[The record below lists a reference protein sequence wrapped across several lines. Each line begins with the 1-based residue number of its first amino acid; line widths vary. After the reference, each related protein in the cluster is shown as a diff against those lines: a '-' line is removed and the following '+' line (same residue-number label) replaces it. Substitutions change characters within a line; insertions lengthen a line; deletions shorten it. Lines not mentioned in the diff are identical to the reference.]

1 MSGSPLVSVV
11 QEASSPKPEVRLHAA
26 AVLAGLGGTE
36 AGEAL
41 AGLLSDA
48 DHRVRCRAVEGFAG
62 AEPGSRE
69 TCVALLLDPASGS
82 AGIAAAR
89 ALAAGPG
96 NFGQAIL
103 EALSHA
109 SPAVRLRAAREL
121 PFPSSGPVVV
131 ACLDAALR
139 NETDPDAGAEMLL
152 ALGRT
157 GRTESAAILLRAL
170 RDGAPYARAHAAWAL
185 GLLGDPRAAAR
196 LLPVLDEPGVGACA
210 LAALARLPSPEA
222 AEELAR
228 RGARGQG
235 GSGTLLALA
244 KGVACGLP
252 GLAPRVRSLWPGVTE
267 AVQALLAEPGLP
279 GESAGALAHLL
290 ARLDAS
296 GAAALIVRQGP
307 FPDGFAALADL
318 PPERLPEA
326 ARTALL
332 VDDAEPA
339 LTLLARGLAG
349 VDPAGLLAHVHAR
362 AKTAALNRLAPG
374 ATPLADLLEILA
386 DDDPDTSLAAAWA
399 LSREARRTGGERARA
414 ASAALHDRASG
425 HDGPGRAA
433 ALTALREQPDAAAD
447 VALRSALASRDSSA
461 RAAAAAASGFRPE
474 TGERELLPL
483 LDDEDATVRAETLWS
498 LGLLAR
504 ARKSGLESRRLL
516 RFLDD
521 EPAVAAAAGALLV
534 VLARS
539 DRPRVAREMLA
550 QRGAVRRAALETIP
564 ELRDAAAASAV
575 AFAVSHEDSSTARAV
590 LEAVAVAPPP
600 LAADAVARALL
611 DRRAEVRI
619 AAASTASHAGDDLA
633 AALAIPLAEA
643 LDRETDDE
651 ALSALLVAVAAS
663 GRADA
668 IPAVTRALGSG
679 AERREAREAA
689 EALARRYPEAA
700 RAAWAAA
707 PPRTGRAWGA
717 AIEAARRSPAPAFPD
732 DEADALRLLVFL
744 ARRRT
749 GLALDVEATR
759 PRLALLL
766 AAEAWA
772 AGSFRRLWKRMRDLP
787 PGHGLLARLV
797 DSVTDTAS
805 RFFSDGGALD
815 ALAGE
820 IAPER
825 LLALGAGGTLDVWCV
840 GCGTGEEVWSAAIR
854 LAERGFGPERRV
866 RIRGTDL
873 SPSAIRHARSGVYG
887 PHALR
892 GVPEAVRTRHF
903 QPLSNGRYRVRE
915 PLREGVFFEARA
927 LADEPPGAGKHDAIV
942 CHGLLRQL
950 PEEARRET
958 VERLGACLKPGG
970 YLLLGRED
978 HAYAAS
984 SPLAPVL
991 LGSDLVYR
999 TPGAVVYTRAL

>member
-1 MSGSPLVSVV
+1 MSGHPLVSVV

-26 AVLAGLGGTE
+26 AVLAGLGGRE
-36 AGEAL
+36 AEEAL
-41 AGLLSDA
+41 AGLLSDP
-48 DHRVRCRAVEGFAG
+48 DHRVRGRAACALGEAG
-62 AEPGSRE
+62 PGAGE
-69 TCVALLLDPASGS
+69 TCTALLLDPASGFG
-82 AGIAAAR
+82 GIAAAR
-89 ALAAGPG
+89 ALASGPG
-96 NFGQAIL
+96 GGEALL

-121 PFPSSGPVVV
+121 PLPSSGPVAV
-131 ACLDAALR
+131 ARLDAALR
-139 NETDPDAGAEMLL
+139 SETDPDVAAELL
-152 ALGRT
+152 VALGRT
-157 GRTESAAILLRAL
+157 GRTDAAAALLRTL
-170 RDGAPYARAHAAWAL
+170 RDGPPYARAHAAWAL

-196 LLPVLDEPGVGACA
+196 LLSVLDEPGVGLCA
-210 LAALARLPSPEA
+210 LAALARLPSSEA
-222 AEELAR
+222 AEELAM

-235 GSGTLLALA
+235 GDGTLLALA
-244 KGVACGLP
+244 RGVVCGPP
-252 GLAPRVRSLWPGVTE
+252 GLARRVRALWPGVAE
-267 AVQALLAEPGLP
+267 AAQALLAEPGLP
-279 GESAGALAHLL
+279 REGAGALAHLL

-296 GAAALIVRQGP
+296 GAAGLIIRLGP

-318 PPERLPEA
+318 PLERLPETV
-326 ARTALL
+326 RTALV

-339 LTLLARGLAG
+339 LTLLVRDAAG
-349 VDPAGLLAHVHAR
+349 VEPASLLAHVHSR
-362 AKTAALNRLAPG
+362 VRTGALNRLAPG
-374 ATPLADLLEILA
+374 TTPLADLLEILA
-386 DDDPDTSLAAAWA
+386 EDDPDTALAAAWA
-399 LSREARRTGGERARA
+399 LAREACRAGGERARA
-414 ASAALHDRASG
+414 AAAALNDRAVG

-433 ALTALREQPDAAAD
+433 ALATLREQPGASAD
-447 VALRSALASRDSSA
+447 VALRAAFASRNAGA
-461 RAAAAAASGFRPE
+461 RAAAAGVAAFRLE

-483 LDDEDATVRAETLWS
+483 LDDGDATVRAEALWS
-498 LGLLAR
+498 LGRLAR
-504 ARKSGLESRRLL
+504 ARKSGLEPRRLL

-534 VLARS
+534 VLART

-550 QRGAVRRAALETIP
+550 QRGAVRRAALEAIA
-564 ELRDAAAASAV
+564 ELRDAAAATAV
-575 AFAVSHEDSSTARAV
+575 AFAVSHEDVSTARAV
-590 LEAVAVAPPP
+590 LEAVAVAPPL
-600 LAADAVARALL
+600 LAADAVARGLL

-619 AAASTASHAGDDLA
+619 AAASTAARAGDDLA
-633 AALAIPLAEA
+633 AALAVPLAEA

-651 ALSALLVAVAAS
+651 ALRVLLRAVTAS

-668 IPAVTRALGSG
+668 IPAVTRALECC
-679 AERREAREAA
+679 AERPEAREAA
-689 EALARRYPEAA
+689 EALARRHPEAA

-707 PPRTGRAWGA
+707 SPRTGRAWGA
-717 AIEAARRSPAPAFPD
+717 AIEAARRSAAPAFPD
-732 DEADALRLLVFL
+732 DESDAVRLLVFL

-749 GLALDVEATR
+749 GLALDAETLR

-772 AGSFRRLWKRMRDLP
+772 AGSFRQLWTRMRDLP
-787 PGHGLLARLV
+787 ADHPLLSRLV

-805 RFFSDGGALD
+805 RFFANPGALD

-825 LLALGAGGTLDVWCV
+825 LLVLGAGETLDVWCV
-840 GCGTGEEVWSAAIR
+840 GCGTGEEVWSVAIR

-873 SPSAIRHARSGVYG
+873 SPAAIRHARAGVYG
-887 PHALR
+887 AHALR
-892 GVPEAVRTRHF
+892 GVPEAARTRHF

-915 PLREGVFFEARA
+915 PLRDGVFFEARA

-942 CHGLLRQL
+942 CHGLLQQL
-950 PEEARRET
+950 PKAARPET

-978 HAYAAS
+978 HADAAS

-999 TPGAVVYTRAL
+999 TPGAVVYTRPL

>member
-1 MSGSPLVSVV
+1 VSGNPPVSVV

-26 AVLAGLGGTE
+26 AVLAELGGAE
-36 AGEAL
+36 AGDVL

-48 DHRVRCRAVEGFAG
+48 DHRVRSRAVRGLEDAVPG
-62 AEPGSRE
+62 ARE
-69 TCVALLLDPASGS
+69 SCTALLLDPASGP
-82 AGIAAAR
+82 AGGAAAR
-89 ALAAGPG
+89 VLAANPG
-96 NFGQAIL
+96 GGEEL
-103 EALSHA
+103 VEALSNA

-121 PFPSSGPVVV
+121 PVPSSGPAVV
-131 ACLDAALR
+131 ACLDAALQG
-139 NETDPDAGAEMLL
+139 ETDPDVAAELL
-152 ALGRT
+152 VALGRT
-157 GRTESAAILLRAL
+157 GRTDAAAPLLRTL
-170 RDGAPYARAHAAWAL
+170 RDGSPYARAHAAWAL

-196 LLPVLDEPGVGACA
+196 LLAVLDDPGVGDCA

-228 RGARGQG
+228 RGAIGQG
-235 GSGTLLALA
+235 GERTLLALA
-244 KGVACGLP
+244 RGVACGP
-252 GLAPRVRSLWPGVTE
+252 ADLARRIRALWPGVAE
-267 AVQALLAEPGLP
+267 AAQVLLAEPGRP
-279 GESAGALAHLL
+279 AEEAGALAHLL

-296 GAAALIVRQGP
+296 GAAVLIVRQGP
-307 FPDGFAALADL
+307 YPDGFAALADL
-318 PPERLPEA
+318 PVERLPEA
-326 ARTALL
+326 VRTALV

-339 LTLLARGLAG
+339 LTLLIHGGAG
-349 VDPAGLLAHVHAR
+349 VQPAGLLAHAHSRV
-362 AKTAALNRLAPG
+362 KIGALNRLAPG

-386 DDDPDTSLAAAWA
+386 DDDPDTALAAAWA

-414 ASAALHDRASG
+414 AAAALHDRASG

-433 ALTALREQPDAAAD
+433 ALVALREEPGATAD
-447 VALRSALASRDSSA
+447 VALRAALASRDPGA
-461 RAAAAAASGFRPE
+461 RAAAAAATAFRPE

-483 LDDEDATVRAETLWS
+483 LDDQDSVVRAEALWS
-498 LGLLAR
+498 LGRLAR
-504 ARKSGLESRRLL
+504 ARKTGLEPRQLL

-534 VLARS
+534 VLARTS
-539 DRPRVAREMLA
+539 RPRVAREMLA
-550 QRGAVRRAALETIP
+550 QRGAARRAALEAIP

-590 LEAVAVAPPP
+590 LEAVAAAPPP
-600 LAADAVARALL
+600 LAAEAVGRGLL
-611 DRRAEVRI
+611 DHRPEVRI
-619 AAASTASHAGDDLA
+619 AAASTATRAGDDLA
-633 AALAIPLAEA
+633 AALAVPLAEA
-643 LDRETDDE
+643 LDRETDE
-651 ALSALLVAVAAS
+651 ETLNALLRAVAAS

-679 AERREAREAA
+679 AARSEAREAA
-689 EALARRYPEAA
+689 EALARRHPAAA

-707 PPRTGRAWGA
+707 PPRTGRVWGA
-717 AIEAARRSPAPAFPD
+717 AIEAARRSAAPAFPD
-732 DEADALRLLVFL
+732 DEADAIRLLGSL

-749 GLALDVEATR
+749 GLALDLEALR

-772 AGSFRRLWKRMRDLP
+772 AGSFRQLWKRMRDLP
-787 PGHGLLARLV
+787 PDHALHLRLL

-805 RFFSDGGALD
+805 RFFADPGALD
-815 ALAGE
+815 VLAGE
-820 IAPER
+820 VVPER
-825 LLALGAGGTLDVWCV
+825 LLALGGGETLDVWCV

-854 LAERGFGPERRV
+854 LAERGFGSERRI

-873 SPSAIRHARSGVYG
+873 SPGAIRHARAGVYG

-892 GVPEAVRTRHF
+892 GVPEGVRTRHF

-915 PLREGVFFEARA
+915 TLREGVFFEARA

-942 CHGLLRQL
+942 CHGLLRQQ
-950 PEEARRET
+950 PEAARPET

-978 HAYAAS
+978 HAHAAS
-984 SPLAPVL
+984 TPLAPVL

>member
-1 MSGSPLVSVV
+1 VSGNPLVSVV
-11 QEASSPKPEVRLHAA
+11 QEASSPKPEARLHAA
-26 AVLAGLGGTE
+26 AVLADLGGPE
-36 AGEAL
+36 AEDAL
-41 AGLLSDA
+41 AGLLSDM
-48 DHRVRCRAVEGFAG
+48 DHRVRCRAARALAEAG
-62 AEPGSRE
+62 PGARE
-69 TCVALLLDPASGS
+69 SCAALLLDPASGS

-89 ALAAGPG
+89 ALASGPG
-96 NFGQAIL
+96 GLEALL

-121 PFPSSGPVVV
+121 PLPSSGPVVV

-139 NETDPDAGAEMLL
+139 NETDPDVTAELL
-152 ALGRT
+152 VALGRT
-157 GRTESAAILLRAL
+157 GRTDAAAALLRTL
-170 RDGAPYARAHAAWAL
+170 CDGAPYARAHAAWAL
-185 GLLGDPRAAAR
+185 GLLGDPRAATR
-196 LLPVLDEPGVGACA
+196 LLPVLDEPGIGACA
-210 LAALARLPSPEA
+210 LAALARLQSPEA

-235 GSGTLLALA
+235 GDGTLLALA
-244 KGVACGLP
+244 RGVARGP
-252 GLAPRVRSLWPGVTE
+252 AGLARRVRALWPGVAE
-267 AVQALLAEPGLP
+267 AAQALLAEPGLP
-279 GESAGALAHLL
+279 GEAASAVAHLL
-290 ARLDAS
+290 ARLDAT
-296 GAAALIVRQGP
+296 GAAALIVRLGP
-307 FPDGFAALADL
+307 FADGFASLADL
-318 PPERLPEA
+318 PPERVAEA
-326 ARTALL
+326 VRTALV

-339 LTLLARGLAG
+339 VTLLIHGGAA
-349 VDPAGLLAHVHAR
+349 VEPAGLLAHVHPR
-362 AKTAALNRLAPG
+362 VKIAALNRLAPG
-374 ATPLADLLEILA
+374 TTPLADLLEILA
-386 DDDPDTSLAAAWA
+386 DDETDTALAAAWA
-399 LSREARRTGGERARA
+399 LAREARRAGGERARA
-414 ASAALHDRASG
+414 AAAALLDRASG

-433 ALTALREQPDAAAD
+433 ALVALREQPGVTAD
-447 VALRSALASRDSSA
+447 VALRSALVSGDAGA
-461 RAAAAAASGFRPE
+461 RAAAAGAAAFRLD

-483 LDDEDATVRAETLWS
+483 LDDGNATVRAEALWS
-498 LGLLAR
+498 LGRLAR
-504 ARKSGLESRRLL
+504 ARKSGLEPRRLL

-534 VLARS
+534 ILART
-539 DRPRVAREMLA
+539 DRPRVAREILA
-550 QRGAVRRAALETIP
+550 QRGAVRRAALEAIP
-564 ELRDAAAASAV
+564 ELRDAASASAV

-590 LEAVAVAPPP
+590 LEAVAAAPPL
-600 LAADAVARALL
+600 LAADAVARGLL

-619 AAASTASHAGDDLA
+619 AAASTAARAGDDLA
-633 AALAIPLAEA
+633 AALAVPLAEA

-651 ALSALLVAVAAS
+651 ALRALLRAVTAS

-668 IPAVTRALGSG
+668 IPAVTRALECG
-679 AERREAREAA
+679 AERPEAREAA
-689 EALARRYPEAA
+689 EALARRHPEAA

-717 AIEAARRSPAPAFPD
+717 AIEAVRRSAAPAFPD
-732 DEADALRLLVFL
+732 DESDAVRLLVFL

-749 GLALDVEATR
+749 GLALDVEALR

-772 AGSFRRLWKRMRDLP
+772 AGSFRQLWTRMRDLP
-787 PGHGLLARLV
+787 ADHPLLSRLV

-805 RFFSDGGALD
+805 RFFADPGALD

-825 LLALGAGGTLDVWCV
+825 LLALGAGETLDVWCV

-873 SPSAIRHARSGVYG
+873 SPAAVRHARAGVYG
-887 PHALR
+887 PSALR
-892 GVPEAVRTRHF
+892 GVAEAVRTRHF

-950 PEEARRET
+950 PESARPEA

-984 SPLAPVL
+984 SLLAPVL
-991 LGSDLVYR
+991 LGSDVAYR
-999 TPGAVVYTRAL
+999 APGAVVYTRAL